1 MYRLEIHFPPRSLAR
16 QRIRARVDFLMAEKC
31 RTSEMK
37 WTDLLAFIC
46 RVDDAMTLLRISSRC
61 GREKIAGMTI
71 FVAIG

>member
-1 MYRLEIHFPPRSLAR
+1 
-16 QRIRARVDFLMAEKC
+16 MAEKC